1 MAEEFESSAFSREQV
16 GNALRIKDSVR
27 DIQKSMKEAF
37 GNADTMFKDMNRDM
51 NQVAGSANKF
61 AEAQERAKKS
71 SKSVNKLLEEE
82 TKLKAQSAKFGAKM
96 RDLERQRENN
106 LQRINKLHEEAAK
119 DMREVNAT
127 EKQQI
132 RDIEE
137 ENRKL
142 EKRVRL
148 IGDAKDN
155 SDTMAR
161 DYKTLARESSK
172 LGKSVY
178 SFAAG
183 LSDTL
188 GISQHITDGFKE
200 ANEAYRERS
209 IGLAEQA
216 ELQKKIN
223 ALVDIENAKRKK
235 LKKPLI
241 EANDVLEKGTGLTQ
255 ENIAALQTQGMDLT
269 DITGGETGGGGAKR
283 LRQRRT
289 ELQKATPG
297 AGAPMGKAF
306 GGLVK
311 TLGSALKAFIKIQI
325 AMKAISFITET
336 ISYALFGVDKE
347 ITEIAREFS
356 ISKEAAAGLRENIK
370 KAAEDSKIFGAN
382 TANLLKMQMAFT
394 KHTGMA
400 VRLNE
405 DQLSTMS
412 MMTRQLAL
420 SEETAIKLTE
430 AFKVQGLTS
439 EQGLDNL
446 YNQHRALLESGKTA
460 MTFKQLTEDITSD
473 TELMFIFQTR
483 GAEAAMKNA
492 AAVRRTGLSLAQQRS
507 MAEGTL
513 HFEKTMTN
521 QLELQ
526 LLTGKNINMQ
536 RAMQLALQ
544 GKNGAAVAEMHKQ
557 MRGLT
562 AEQRKNPL
570 IMNKMLEM
578 LGMSREEY
586 YEMIKAQ
593 QQQAAAEKAM
603 AAAKKKFLNDEI
615 NGQGKYDRML
625 KAGYDEAIRQEKA
638 LDRKKGESMEKEMQ
652 AIYERMDENDE
663 ANFRQMT
670 QEERK
675 AAVLQ
680 EYHDTQLHNAKVR
693 AGVSTEELKNLQANV
708 SASEAFELAMAEV
721 KDLFTELV
729 GSGAIQDLTSFIV
742 DFVTRAKQVGFMKAA
757 LGYGSGQEAIDEEVG
772 AGTFDA
778 IKSLNTAKEGTEE
791 ERKGIEAVVDTIRY
805 AGKGGSGAGT
815 DEDMLMEALSTVKT
829 KADFD
834 KISKAYKDKYDVTLM
849 EELKSELT
857 FNEIADVM
865 SAINQQAVKAGA
877 GMVFDVQA
885 AQAARTKDTQFRGS
899 SYQFDKD
906 FDVSNYQ
913 YQTPAN
919 DFIFRQGQPPMKFN
933 KNDLVIGG
941 TNLGGG
947 DGKVAALLERL
958 VSVVEAGG
966 DVIMDGNKVGTTIA
980 MTRSKFK

>member
-1 MAEEFESSAFSREQV
+1 MADDNLGSAFSREQV
-16 GNALRIKDSVR
+16 RNVLQVRDATR
-27 DIQKSMKEAF
+27 DIQDAMKKAF
-37 GNADTMFKDMNRDM
+37 DGRRSQFKELNIDMNA
-51 NQVAGSANKF
+51 VAGSANKF
-61 AEAQERAKKS
+61 ADAQERAKKS
-71 SKSVNKLLEEE
+71 SKSVNELLKEEQKLKASAAKFAAEINKIELKRERKLKEIAAIQEKANKTQEGKLKGIQKEQIRVLEEEISKEE
-82 TKLKAQSAKFGAKM
+82 TKLRLVQDA
-96 RDLERQRENN
+96 REN
-106 LQRINKLHEEAAK
+106 
-119 DMREVNAT
+119 
-127 EKQQI
+127 
-132 RDIEE
+132 
-137 ENRKL
+137 
-142 EKRVRL
+142 
-148 IGDAKDN
+148 
-155 SDTMAR
+155 TMLMAN
-161 DYKTLARESSK
+161 DYKTLAKESNK
-172 LGKSVY
+172 LGKSIY
-178 SFAAG
+178 SNVGSIAEFF
-183 LSDTL
+183 
-188 GISQHITDGFKE
+188 GISGHITDGFKE
-200 ANEAYRERS
+200 ANEEFRARK
-209 IGLAEQA
+209 IGLQEQA
-216 ELQKKIN
+216 EFQEKIN
-223 ALVDIENAKRKK
+223 KLVEIENKKRAKNGEE
-235 LKKPLI
+235 LI
-241 EANDVLEKGTGLTQ
+241 TNNDLLEKGVGLTDA
-255 ENIAALQTQGMDLT
+255 NVKAAQAQGIDVT
-269 DITGGETGGGGAKR
+269 EITGGKTGEEGASR
-283 LRQRRT
+283 LRTRSDD
-289 ELQKATPG
+289 LAKDTPG
-297 AGAPMGKAF
+297 QMQPLLKMFKGFGQALKTFAKAAI
-306 GGLVK
+306 
-311 TLGSALKAFIKIQI
+311 ALKAIAAVTEMIQ
-325 AMKAISFITET
+325 
-336 ISYALFGVDKE
+336 YALFGVDKE

-356 ISKEAAAGLRENIK
+356 ISKEAAAGLRENIR

-382 TANLLKMQMAFT
+382 TENLLKMQMAFT

-439 EQGLDNL
+439 EEGLDNL

-460 MTFKQLTEDITSD
+460 MTFKQLTEDIAGD

-513 HFEKTMTN
+513 DFEKTMTN

-536 RAMQLALQ
+536 RAMQLSLQ
-544 GKNGAAVAEMHKQ
+544 GKNGAAVAEMQKQ

-578 LGMSREEY
+578 LGTSREEY

-603 AAAKKKFLNDEI
+603 AAAKEKFRNDEI
-615 NGQGKYDRML
+615 NGQAKYDRML
-625 KAGYDEAIRQEKA
+625 KDGYDEAIRREKA

-693 AGVSTEELKNLQANV
+693 AGVTTEELKNLQANV

-721 KDLFTELV
+721 KDLFTDLV

-778 IKSLNTAKEGTEE
+778 IKSLNTAKEGTEAE
-791 ERKGIEAVVDTIRY
+791 KKGIDAVVDTIRY

-815 DEDMLMEALSTVKT
+815 DEDMLMEALSTVKSQ
-829 KADFD
+829 ADFD

-849 EELKSELT
+849 EELKSELN

-865 SAINQQAVKAGA
+865 QAINQQAVKAGA
-877 GMVFDVQA
+877 GMVFDIQA
-885 AQAARTKDTQFRGS
+885 ATAARTKDTQFRGS

-906 FDVSNYQ
+906 FDVSDYQ

-919 DFIFRQGQPPMKFN
+919 DFIFRQGQAPMKFN

-941 TNLGGG
+941 TNLGGSG

-958 VSVVEAGG
+958 VSAVEAGG

-980 MTRSKFK
+980 MTKSKFK